1 MSEFSINPDKSCGPK
16 TAPKKLKPSV
26 KKPKSLDFDEPE
38 PQPHT
43 ASSEE
48 AGGSGYVVAGV
59 VSTLIVLG
67 NRAVIGCS
75 HAKPQNV
82 NIKKCTTIC
91 FFISQGYV
99 LCKIL
104 WWGRGNGCWGK

>member
-16 TAPKKLKPSV
+16 TAPAVKKLKPSV

-43 ASSEE
+43 SSSEE

-67 NRAVIGCS
+67 NI
-75 HAKPQNV
+75 
-82 NIKKCTTIC
+82 T
-91 FFISQGYV
+91 V
-99 LCKIL
+99 LS
-104 WWGRGNGCWGK
+104 RSDANPHF

>member
-16 TAPKKLKPSV
+16 TAPIKLKPSV

-67 NRAVIGCS
+67 NRAVIIRLQPCEA
-75 HAKPQNV
+75 AK
-82 NIKKCTTIC
+82 CEC
-91 FFISQGYV
+91 E
-99 LCKIL
+99 
-104 WWGRGNGCWGK
+104 